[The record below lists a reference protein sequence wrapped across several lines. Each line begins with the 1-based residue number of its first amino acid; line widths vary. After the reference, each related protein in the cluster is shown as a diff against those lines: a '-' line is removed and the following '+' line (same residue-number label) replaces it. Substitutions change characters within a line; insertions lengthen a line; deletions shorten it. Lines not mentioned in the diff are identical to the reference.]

1 MHNILFNEFKQYKK
15 NNLNDGNLDL
25 IEYPPVEIEQ
35 IGKKNKDLK
44 SVDSVMHYDLSRFQT
59 VEGIYYFIK
68 IICIKLK
75 LMY

>member
-35 IGKKNKDLK
+35 IGKKNK
-44 SVDSVMHYDLSRFQT
+44 V
-59 VEGIYYFIK
+59 
-68 IICIKLK
+68 
-75 LMY
+75 

>member
-1 MHNILFNEFKQYKK
+1 MYNILFNEFKQYKK

-25 IEYPPVEIEQ
+25 IEYPLVEIEQ